1 MNAVMNDVE
10 FFTKLAADAQTPAL
24 PALVWAAGTVHEI
37 LVQPGEQFYLFSIKQ
52 ANGTTVLVRIADAHT
67 GAPLASVGADNLV
80 YDLMKAAYFQKLN
93 VQVAYRDFGPD
104 PQAGINK
111 LCIDRVILTQ

>member
-1 MNAVMNDVE
+1 MNLRAAIDIKAV
-10 FFTKLAADAQTPAL
+10 TL
-24 PALVWAAGTVHEI
+24 PALAWAVGTVYEI
-37 LVQPGEQFYLFSIKQ
+37 LVQPGEQFYVFAIRQ
-52 ANGTTVLVRIADAHT
+52 ANGSTMILRIADAHT
-67 GAPLASVGADNLV
+67 GAPMNLV
-80 YDLMKAAYFQKLN
+80 TSGNLIYDTLKEAYFRKLN

>member
-1 MNAVMNDVE
+1 MTMSPRLALDV
-10 FFTKLAADAQTPAL
+10 KPAAL
-24 PALVWAAGTVHEI
+24 PALAWAVGTVHEI
-37 LVQPGEQFYLFSIKQ
+37 LVQPGEEFYLFSIQQ
-52 ANGTTVLVRIADAHT
+52 ANGTTVFVRIADPHT
-67 GAPLASVGADNLV
+67 GAPINSVTTDSLV
-80 YDLMKAAYFQKLN
+80 YDLLKEAYFRKLG

>member
-1 MNAVMNDVE
+1 MSP
-10 FFTKLAADAQTPAL
+10 KLSVDMRPVAL
-24 PALVWAAGTVHEI
+24 PALAWVAGTVHEI
-37 LVQPGEQFYLFSIKQ
+37 LVQPGEQFYVFAIKP
-52 ANGTTVLVRIADAHT
+52 ANGPNVIVRIADAHT
-67 GAPLASVGADNLV
+67 GAPLNNVTTSTLV
-80 YDLMKAAYFQKLN
+80 YDVLKEAYFRKLN